1 MDGSR
6 ARTGGRPWHS
16 DLLFAPFAPAV
27 GKDGSNV
34 VSDRLD
40 IVRLIDARVT
50 STRRTVTRSKQL
62 AEAAKGDLHIHED
75 WLRQHNERFGHDL
88 KRQQGSIKRRERIE
102 NNKRFAKTALL
113 FLPRLGAGLCR
124 GVVSGFR
131 KADDVFLAGC
141 AWLGRTAYAFGRSL
155 IGVLGGA
162 GASAGS
168 QALRL
173 GLMLAAAFWLILS
186 WLGTCARALALA
198 SMRASLRGFS
208 WLGPRASSFGR
219 SLTASVSL
227 GLSQF
232 ATGIGGV
239 SLEAGGGAKRQASNL
254 MTRLRPRAT
263 APERRQAPDLDPSRL
278 QRAAFIR
285 LRAEHDRLQ
294 RRIHAMDR
302 HYEQRA
308 SHRAHADA
316 KEWVELRKLAL
327 DARRL
332 FEAQERQ
339 VLGPAAPRGETRP
352 SPVGDGP
359 SQSTHVPPLRAG
371 HAIYEAPA
379 LPAGHRRA

>member
-6 ARTGGRPWHS
+6 ARMGGRPWHS

-27 GKDGSNV
+27 GKDGSSV

-62 AEAAKGDLHIHED
+62 TKAAKGDLHIHED
-75 WLRQHNERFGHDL
+75 WLRQHNERFGLDL

-113 FLPRLGAGLCR
+113 FLPRLGTGLCR
-124 GVVSGFR
+124 GVVSGFC

-141 AWLGRTAYAFGRSL
+141 AWLGRTAYAFGRPL
-155 IGVLGGA
+155 IEVLGGA

-173 GLMLAAAFWLILS
+173 GLMLAAAFWLNLS
-186 WLGTCARALALA
+186 WLGKCAHALALA
-198 SMRASLRGFS
+198 SMCSSLRGFS
-208 WLGPRASSFGR
+208 WLGPKASSFGR
-219 SLTASVSL
+219 SLTASLSL

-239 SLEAGGGAKRQASNL
+239 SLEAGGGVKRQASNL
-254 MTRLRPRAT
+254 IRLRPRAT
-263 APERRQAPDLDPSRL
+263 APERRQAPDFDPSRL
-278 QRAAFIR
+278 QQAAFIR

-332 FEAQERQ
+332 FEAEERQ
-339 VLGPAAPRGETRP
+339 VLGPAAPRGETRN
-352 SPVGDGP
+352 SSVGDGP
-359 SQSTHVPPLRAG
+359 SQRPRIPPLRAG

-379 LPAGHRRA
+379 LPAGHRWA

>member
-1 MDGSR
+1 M
-6 ARTGGRPWHS
+6 
-16 DLLFAPFAPAV
+16 
-27 GKDGSNV
+27 
-34 VSDRLD
+34 SDRLD

-113 FLPRLGAGLCR
+113 FLPRLCAGLCR

-141 AWLGRTAYAFGRSL
+141 AWLGRTAHAFGRSL

-173 GLMLAAAFWLILS
+173 GLMLAAAFWLTLS
-186 WLGTCARALALA
+186 WLGKCARALALA

-208 WLGPRASSFGR
+208 WLGPKASSFGR

-239 SLEAGGGAKRQASNL
+239 SLEAGGGVKRQASNL

-263 APERRQAPDLDPSRL
+263 APERKQAPDLDPSRL
-278 QRAAFIR
+278 QQAAFIR

-339 VLGPAAPRGETRP
+339 VLGAAAPRGETRP

-359 SQSTHVPPLRAG
+359 SQSTHIPPLRAG

>member
-1 MDGSR
+1 MGRVRARVGVLGILTSFSR
-6 ARTGGRPWHS
+6 LLRRRSARTGVALCLIGWIS
-16 DLLFAPFAPAV
+16 F
-27 GKDGSNV
+27 
-34 VSDRLD
+34 VSSTPEF
-40 IVRLIDARVT
+40 T

-62 AEAAKGDLHIHED
+62 TEAAKGDLHIHED

-155 IGVLGGA
+155 IEVLGGA

-208 WLGPRASSFGR
+208 WLGPKASSFGR

-227 GLSQF
+227 GLSRF

-239 SLEAGGGAKRQASNL
+239 SLEAGGGVKRQASNL

-278 QRAAFIR
+278 QQAAFIR

-339 VLGPAAPRGETRP
+339 VLGPAAPRGETRT

-359 SQSTHVPPLRAG
+359 SQRTRIPPLRAG

>member
-16 DLLFAPFAPAV
+16 DPLFAPFAPAV
-27 GKDGSNV
+27 GKDGSSV

-88 KRQQGSIKRRERIE
+88 KRQQRSMKRRERIE
-102 NNKRFAKTALL
+102 NNKRFAKSALL
-113 FLPRLGAGLCR
+113 FLPRLCARLCR

-131 KADDVFLAGC
+131 KADDAFLAGC
-141 AWLGRTAYAFGRSL
+141 AWSGRTAYAFGRSL
-155 IGVLGGA
+155 IGLLGGA
-162 GASAGS
+162 GAWADS
-168 QALRL
+168 QAWRL
-173 GLMLAAAFWLILS
+173 GLMLAAALWLALS
-186 WLGTCARALALA
+186 LLGKCARAIALALVDA
-198 SMRASLRGFS
+198 SVRGLS
-208 WLGPRASSFGR
+208 WLGPRASSFGQ
-219 SLTASVSL
+219 SLIASVSL
-227 GLSQF
+227 GLSRL
-232 ATGIGGV
+232 ATGIGWVG
-239 SLEAGGGAKRQASNL
+239 LKAGGDAKRQASNL
-254 MTRLRPRAT
+254 KTRLRPRAK
-263 APERRQAPDLDPSRL
+263 APEHKQVPDLDPSRL
-278 QRAAFIR
+278 QQAAFIR

-302 HYEQRA
+302 HYEQRV
-308 SHRAHADA
+308 SHRGHADA

-339 VLGPAAPRGETRP
+339 VLGAAAPRGGARP
-352 SPVGDGP
+352 SPAGEGHPPATHIPP
-359 SQSTHVPPLRAG
+359 SRAG
-371 HAIYEAPA
+371 EATYEAPA
-379 LPAGHRRA
+379 LPVGHRRA

>member
-1 MDGSR
+1 M
-6 ARTGGRPWHS
+6 
-16 DLLFAPFAPAV
+16 
-27 GKDGSNV
+27 
-34 VSDRLD
+34 SDRLD

-102 NNKRFAKTALL
+102 HNKRFAKTALL

-155 IGVLGGA
+155 IEVLGGA

-173 GLMLAAAFWLILS
+173 GLMLAAAFWLNLS
-186 WLGTCARALALA
+186 WLGKCARALALA

-208 WLGPRASSFGR
+208 WLGPKASSFGR
-219 SLTASVSL
+219 SLTASLSL

-239 SLEAGGGAKRQASNL
+239 SLEAGGGVKRQASNL
-254 MTRLRPRAT
+254 IRLRPRAT

-278 QRAAFIR
+278 QQAAFIR

-339 VLGPAAPRGETRP
+339 VLGAAAPQGETRP
-352 SPVGDGP
+352 SPAGDGHP
-359 SQSTHVPPLRAG
+359 QSAHIPTLRAG
-371 HAIYEAPA
+371 HSIYEAPA
-379 LPAGHRRA
+379 LLAGHRRA

>member
-16 DLLFAPFAPAV
+16 DPLFAPFAPAV
-27 GKDGSNV
+27 GKDGSSV

-62 AEAAKGDLHIHED
+62 TEAAKGDLHIHED

-186 WLGTCARALALA
+186 WLGKCARAFALA

-227 GLSQF
+227 GLSRF

-239 SLEAGGGAKRQASNL
+239 SLEAGGGVKRQASNL

-278 QRAAFIR
+278 QQAAFIR

-359 SQSTHVPPLRAG
+359 SQRTHIPPLRAG